1 MSFKWLCFVN
11 LTWVGYEIGSES
23 LRFKGLICRRMWA
36 KREEQL
42 KGVFDSSVGLYGDLQ
57 GIVGRAMSEIE
68 ALGPPMIESKSTSP
82 VK

>member
-1 MSFKWLCFVN
+1 
-11 LTWVGYEIGSES
+11 
-23 LRFKGLICRRMWA
+23 MWA

-68 ALGPPMIESKSTSP
+68 ALGPLMIESKSTSP